1 MSNRTNLYSRQ
12 ITNVAVV
19 YNIYRIVM
27 PLVLLIT
34 FASSPDSTL
43 LGGTNSTLFVQ
54 VATGYAIFAA
64 VITFL
69 STGGGLILNNQKIL
83 TSTFMADILA
93 ISMLMYTSSGI
104 ASGLGLLMIV
114 ATASGSIMIRGR
126 ISIFLAAVATLAIFY
141 CEIYLALAQFIPNS
155 QFVQT
160 GILGIIMFAT
170 SAYIQLLTDRIYRAA
185 QLAEAQASSIVD
197 LEKLNNEII
206 QRMRTGIV
214 VLNTDNHIVSMN
226 SSAETT
232 LGPLLTENRTA
243 QKHGDKQA
251 TYDQLP
257 EVIHDQ
263 LVLWKLNP
271 KRQPQPVTIPR
282 SNKQVQM
289 NFAFLN
295 PERDSDVLIFMED
308 NLQIVQRVRQMK
320 LASLGRLTASIAH
333 EVRNPLG
340 AISHASQLLRESE
353 TIGKDDRRMLQI
365 ILDHCNRVNA
375 IIEDVLDA
383 SRQDD
388 ASPKRI
394 NLQRWLTKF
403 IDSYAATHE
412 RCENI
417 SLHIEPPETEVNII
431 TGQLEQVLNNLFDN
445 GLRYSHRQTG
455 KATLTLK
462 GGRTEKNG
470 DIQPFL
476 HVIDDGPGIDEEA
489 EAQLFEPFHT
499 TEEGGTGLG
508 LYISKDLCEANQ
520 SQLVYGRTPTGKSCF
535 SIYFSHP
542 DRNME

>member
-12 ITNVAVV
+12 IANVAVV

-34 FASSPDSTL
+34 YASSPDSTL
-43 LGGTNSTLFVQ
+43 LGATNSTLFVQ
-54 VATGYAIFAA
+54 VATGYAIFGV

-69 STGGGLILNNQKIL
+69 STGGGIILNHQKIL
-83 TSTFMADILA
+83 TSTFIADILV
-93 ISMLMYTSSGI
+93 ISLLMYTSSGI

-185 QLAEAQASSIVD
+185 QLAEAQASSIID

-214 VLNTDNHIVSMN
+214 VLNADHHIVSMN

-232 LGPLLTENRTA
+232 LGPLLAENRTA
-243 QKHGDKQA
+243 QSHNDEQTSA
-251 TYDQLP
+251 EQLP
-257 EVIHDQ
+257 DVISDQ

-295 PERDSDVLIFMED
+295 PEHDSDVLIFMED

-394 NLQRWLTKF
+394 NLQQWLAKF
-403 IDSYAATHE
+403 IDNYSATHE
-412 RCENI
+412 LCDGI
-417 SLHIEPPETEVNII
+417 SLHIEPQETEVNII

-455 KATLTLK
+455 KATLTLE
-462 GGRTEKNG
+462 GGRTEKHG

-520 SQLVYGRTPTGKSCF
+520 SQLVYGRTPAGKSCF